1 MFLYMTTV
9 QTLLELMKEICQCD
23 FLDFKQDVFVNSQ
36 KVSCENFILWTHW
49 GKKRTFCRG

>member
-23 FLDFKQDVFVNSQ
+23 FLDFKQDKNSFCEFTESFLW
-36 KVSCENFILWTHW
+36 KIHTVDTLGKKENFL
-49 GKKRTFCRG
+49 

>member
-9 QTLLELMKEICQCD
+9 KTLLELMKEICHCD

-36 KVSCENFILWTHW
+36 KVSCGNFILWTQ
-49 GKKRTFCRG
+49 